1 MLLEFEVSKLLIID
15 DEPNLLY
22 SLKKSLETDELEVIT
37 AATAEQGI
45 AAFETHRPDAVIL
58 DVRLPDMSGL
68 DAFNCLHQLE
78 SRIPVIIITA
88 FSTTET
94 AIEAMKRGAFEY
106 LLKPVEFDEL
116 VLTVQRAIEMRQLG
130 QAATTF
136 SVPIDGDATAEQIVG
151 RSPAMQ
157 EVYKAIGQVAPQ
169 DVNALILGESGT
181 GKEMIARAILQHSR
195 RADLPFLAINCAALP
210 ENLLESELFGHERGA
225 FTGAEKR
232 RVGKFEQVDGGT
244 IFLDEIGDMT
254 PATQAKV
261 LRLLQDGSFE
271 RVGNNETIQVDVRV
285 IAATNRNLLEMVKA
299 GDFREDLYYRLS
311 VFTIQ
316 LPPLRERVED
326 IPIFVE
332 HFVKLFNQELRKQVR
347 SIAPDAMLQ
356 LKQYSWPG
364 NVRELQSAVKHALVR
379 NVGEVLTLNSLP
391 QSCRGETSTAP
402 ATGPS
407 KLDAANLQQFV
418 NELLSEEQ
426 PNLYQKLHNEIDRI
440 VLPEVLSHAGGNQAQ
455 ASEILGIA
463 RSTLRTKITDL
474 GLTFEKRLRPETE
487 HQD

>member
-1 MLLEFEVSKLLIID
+1 MPKLIIID

-22 SLKKSLETDELEVIT
+22 SLKKSLQTDELEVIT
-37 AATAEQGI
+37 AATGEQGI
-45 AAFETHRPDAVIL
+45 AAFEQHRPDAVIL

-68 DAFNCLHQLE
+68 DAFAHLHKLD

-106 LLKPVEFDEL
+106 LLKPVEFEKL
-116 VLTVQRAIEMRQLG
+116 LSTVQRAVEIRQLG
-130 QAATTF
+130 RAAKNF
-136 SVPIDGDATAEQIVG
+136 SIPAEGDATPEQIVG

-181 GKEMIARAILQHSR
+181 GKEMVARAILQHSR
-195 RADLPFLAINCAALP
+195 RADAPFLAINCAALP

-271 RVGNNETIQVDVRV
+271 RVGNNETIRVNVRV
-285 IAATNRNLLEMVKA
+285 IAATNRNLLEMVKE

-316 LPPLRERVED
+316 LPPLRERAED

-332 HFVKLFNQELRKQVR
+332 HFVKLFNEDLHKQVR
-347 SIAPDAMLQ
+347 SIAPDAMSR

-379 NVGEVLTLNSLP
+379 NVGEVLTVDSLP
-391 QSCRGETSTAP
+391 ASCRGEVPTAP
-402 ATGPS
+402 AAACS
-407 KLDAANLQQFV
+407 KLDVINLQQFV
-418 NELLSEEQ
+418 NELLSENQ

-440 VLPEVLSHAGGNQAQ
+440 ALPEVLSHAGGNQAQ

-474 GLTFEKRLRPETE
+474 GLTFEKRLRSETE